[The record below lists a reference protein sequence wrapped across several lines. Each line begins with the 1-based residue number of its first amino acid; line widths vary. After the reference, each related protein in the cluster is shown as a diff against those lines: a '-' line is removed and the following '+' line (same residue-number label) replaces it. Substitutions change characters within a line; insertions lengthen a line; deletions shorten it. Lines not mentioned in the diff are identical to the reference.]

1 MPDLLLFASA
11 LNDLWWWIVIIV
23 KVSIALG
30 AVIFVHEL
38 GHFLMAKACGVKVEK
53 FMIGFD
59 IGGYKISRRRDE
71 TEYGIGIL
79 PLGGY
84 VKMFGQDDDPAHIAE
99 QMQKSQ
105 VDAAS
110 GNAKQVTGPNG
121 EKYYV
126 DRRSYLAK
134 SVPQRMAIISAGVIM
149 NVIFAF
155 IFAVVAYGMGVPYQP
170 CIVSETVPGSPAWR
184 AGIEPGDEIVRLGDR
199 ENPTFMQLMGGVTL
213 GDQEHGIPCVV
224 RRAEDDSV
232 VPLTL
237 KPEQE
242 PGKLAMIGVRGP
254 QSLTMSRYIG
264 ELEGSAAASARL
276 ISPSAEDVQLSER
289 RFQAGDRVVRV
300 GDVPIASYREF
311 VAELA
316 RQADEPLQVTVSRPL
331 KERGA
336 GSGEQRAGGGEQG
349 AAQLVRGSP
358 DPAPSDGMSQELTF
372 EVPAQQLRDFGLS
385 MRMGPIEAIQE
396 DSPAEAAGFAVGD
409 VIQMV
414 DGQPIGTDEQGTVT
428 WTPDRLP
435 GLLRTAA
442 VDGREVEITV
452 SRPLESGDE
461 NETVTLRVTP
471 RVPQMFYS
479 TIPPGAPQGSEAL
492 GIAYRIEN
500 EIQAVLPNGPAVDAN
515 LAAGDKIAAAKLIYP
530 KDKDGKSIDSET
542 IELGPKNLSWPF
554 LASAV
559 QLAPPQTIVE
569 FTVTRSDAPDGTQ
582 ALVKPA
588 SVEDQFVAVRGFSF
602 EPIEETR
609 TASTFAE
616 QVRYGAEETVDA
628 LTMVFRFLQKLG
640 TQVPITMLGGPG
652 TIAVAAGGAASQGLS
667 TLLIFLTMLSAN
679 LAVINFLPIPLLDGG
694 HMMFLAYEGVRGRP
708 ANEKVVVALHMA
720 GFAFIITLM
729 LFVIGLDIQRW
740 LLT

>member
-1 MPDLLLFASA
+1 MESTMPFELIAA
-11 LNDLWWWIVIIV
+11 LDWTTFLWWVDVIF
-23 KVSIALG
+23 KVSVGLG

-38 GHFLMAKACGVKVEK
+38 GHFLVAKACGVKCEK

-59 IGGYKISRRRDE
+59 IGGYKISRRWGE

-84 VKMFGQDDDPAHIAE
+84 VKMLGQDDDPARIAE

-105 VDAAS
+105 VDAESAN
-110 GNAKQVTGPNG
+110 GVPVTGPSG
-121 EKYYV
+121 ETYYV

-184 AGIEPGDEIVRLGDR
+184 ERIEPGDEIVRLGDR

-213 GDQEHGIPCVV
+213 GDQQNGIPCVV
-224 RRAEDDSV
+224 RRAEDDRV

-254 QSLTMSRYIG
+254 QSLTMSKYIG
-264 ELEGSAAASARL
+264 ELEGSAVAAARL
-276 ISPSAEDVQLSER
+276 VSPSAEDLQHGEAK
-289 RFQAGDRVVRV
+289 FQAGDRVVRV
-300 GDVPIASYREF
+300 DDVPVATYREF

-316 RQADEPLQVTVSRPL
+316 RKADKPLQVRVSRPP
-331 KERGA
+331 KGQGVGSEERGA
-336 GSGEQRAGGGEQG
+336 GPTTAT
-349 AAQLVRGSP
+349 SP
-358 DPAPSDGMSQELTF
+358 GQELTF
-372 EVPAQQLRDFGLS
+372 DVPAQRLRDFGLS

-396 DSPAEAAGFAVGD
+396 DSPAESAGFRVGD
-409 VIQMV
+409 VIDMV
-414 DGQPIGTDEQGTVT
+414 DGQKAGADEQGNLT

-435 GLLRTAA
+435 DLLREAA
-442 VDGREVEITV
+442 VAEREVEITV
-452 SRPLESGDE
+452 SRRLKSGDDSE
-461 NETVTLRVTP
+461 AVTLRVTP

-500 EIQAVLPNGPAVDAN
+500 EVQVVLPNGPAADTN
-515 LAAGDKIAAAKLIYP
+515 LTAGDKITAAKLIYP
-530 KDKDGKSIDSET
+530 KDKDGKSVDSET

-554 LASAV
+554 LVSAV
-559 QLAPPQTIVE
+559 QLAPPETIVE
-569 FTVTRSDAPDGTQ
+569 FKVTKSDDSDGTQ

-588 SVEDQFVAVRGFSF
+588 SVESRFVAVRGFSF
-602 EPIEETR
+602 EPIEKTR
-609 TASTFAE
+609 TASTFAD

-652 TIAVAAGGAASQGLS
+652 TIAVAAGGAASQGIA

-708 ANEKVVVALHMA
+708 ANEKVVVALHMV

>member
-1 MPDLLLFASA
+1 MELTMPFGQIAVSDWATF
-11 LNDLWWWIVIIV
+11 LWWIDVIF
-23 KVSIALG
+23 KVSVGLG

-38 GHFLMAKACGVKVEK
+38 GHFLVAKACGVKCEK

-59 IGGYKISRRRDE
+59 IGGYKISRRWGE

-84 VKMFGQDDDPAHIAE
+84 VKMLGQDDDPARIAE

-105 VDAAS
+105 VSAESAE
-110 GNAKQVTGPNG
+110 AVPITGPDG
-121 EKYYV
+121 ETYHV

-184 AGIEPGDEIVRLGDR
+184 EGIETGDEIIRLGDR

-213 GDQEHGIPCVV
+213 GDQENGIPCVV
-224 RRAEDDSV
+224 RRAEDGSV

-254 QSLTMSRYIG
+254 QTLTMSKYIG
-264 ELEGSAAASARL
+264 ELKGTAVAGAKLVA
-276 ISPSAEDVQLSER
+276 PSANDIRLGEP
-289 RFQAGDRVVRV
+289 RFQAGDQVVRV
-300 GDVPIASYREF
+300 GDVPVSTYRQF
-311 VAELA
+311 AAELA
-316 RQADEPLQVTVSRPL
+316 RQPNKPLQITVSRPR

-336 GSGEQRAGGGEQG
+336 GSREQG
-349 AAQLVRGSP
+349 ATQKVAGENRDVSPGVGS
-358 DPAPSDGMSQELTF
+358 DQELTF
-372 EVPAQQLRDFGLS
+372 EVPAHGLRDFGLS
-385 MRMGPIEAIQE
+385 MKMGPIEAIQKN
-396 DSPAEAAGFAVGD
+396 SPAEAAGLAVGD
-409 VIQMV
+409 VIELI
-414 DGQPIGTDEQGTVT
+414 DGQPAGADANGVVT
-428 WTPDRLP
+428 WTPVRLP
-435 GLLRTAA
+435 DYLRQAA

-452 SRPLESGDE
+452 SRQQKSGAE
-461 NETVTLRVTP
+461 AEKVSFRIMP
-471 RVPQMFYS
+471 RVPESFYS
-479 TIPPGAPQGSEAL
+479 AIPPGAPQGSEAL
-492 GIAYRIEN
+492 GVAYRIEN
-500 EIQAVLPNGPAVDAN
+500 EIQSVLPDGPAADSD
-515 LAAGDKIAAAKLIYP
+515 LAAGDKITAAKLIYP
-530 KDKDGKSIDSET
+530 TDKAGKPGPIEIGPDS
-542 IELGPKNLSWPF
+542 LNWPF
-554 LASAV
+554 LVSAI
-559 QLAPPQTIVE
+559 QLAPPDTIVE
-569 FTVTRSDAPDGTQ
+569 FTVAKSGKPDTVQ
-582 ALVKPA
+582 ALVKPV
-588 SVEDQFVAVRGFSF
+588 SVEGRFVPVRGFEF
-602 EPIEETR
+602 EPIERTR
-609 TASTFAE
+609 TADSLAA
-616 QVRYGAEETVDA
+616 QVHYGAEETADA

-694 HMMFLAYEGVRGRP
+694 HMVFLAYEGLRGRP
-708 ANEKVVVALHMA
+708 ANEKVVLVLHMA

-740 LLT
+740 LFT